1 MATKDPT
8 LYDQLKNTLY
18 NNADKA
24 VIGEAAAVGM
34 GLVMIGS
41 ADEDAIQEMISH
53 ANDSN
58 HEKIIRA
65 LGISC
70 ALIMFGK
77 EQQADGLIEQMCNSK
92 DSTIRYGA
100 MFTIGCA
107 YAGTASS

>member
-41 ADEDAIQEMISH
+41 ADEDAI
-53 ANDSN
+53 
-58 HEKIIRA
+58 
-65 LGISC
+65 
-70 ALIMFGK
+70 
-77 EQQADGLIEQMCNSK
+77 
-92 DSTIRYGA
+92 
-100 MFTIGCA
+100 
-107 YAGTASS
+107 